1 MNKIFIFSLCFFM
14 FAGASPLFP
23 EGDETLKMG
32 YVARDLEG
40 EERWQADTEIRKKVL
55 LALVLSKRE

>member
-1 MNKIFIFSLCFFM
+1 M